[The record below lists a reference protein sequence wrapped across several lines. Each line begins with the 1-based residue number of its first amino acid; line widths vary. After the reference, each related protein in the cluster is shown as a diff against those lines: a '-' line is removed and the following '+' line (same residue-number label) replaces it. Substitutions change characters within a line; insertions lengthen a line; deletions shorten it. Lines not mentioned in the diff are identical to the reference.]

1 MLTRNNDASGPR
13 TDRVI
18 LAGFVAVLALLA
30 VVAGVGLSRMVR
42 LHGRMEKML
51 ARDEARAAI
60 LSSMRF
66 VTRERY
72 VALSHIV
79 ILPDPF
85 ERDDEFIRMQRL
97 ASHFVALRER
107 LMGLG
112 LRGAERDQWERIRRL
127 IRNDQRYYRQV
138 AGAATAGQMKV
149 AAGVLLQGLRPRERV
164 LLGQMSA
171 LLRLQRA
178 QTRAA
183 LVQADAAYRRTYI
196 YLAWIGGF
204 ALLVAGVIALVVV
217 RHTAR
222 AERDLLREKER
233 AEHAAEQLSWAAAHD
248 ALTGLANRR
257 EFEHRVAELIANAR
271 TLKKQHALLY
281 LDLDQFKVVNDT
293 CGHAAGDEL
302 LRQLSGILEARLRTS
317 DLLARLGGDEFGVL
331 LEGCTLEAARQIAE
345 SLRSAV
351 MAHRFVWH
359 GKIFAVR
366 ASVGVAPIT
375 PDSELSTVLSAA
387 DAACYIA
394 KDEGRNQVY
403 VYAGEA
409 EGGRRQGEMR
419 WVQRVAQALEENR
432 LCLYYQKI
440 EPLVPTASSERRFEL
455 LLRMKDG
462 AGALV
467 PPMAFLPA
475 AERYNMM
482 PAIDRWVARAA
493 FEHLASRPSEASSIF
508 SINLSGQSL
517 GDKGL
522 LEFLVSELRRTGIR
536 PQALCFEITE
546 TAAIANLSR
555 ATAFI
560 QALKGLGCRFALDD
574 FGSGMSSFGYLK
586 HLEVDCIKIDG
597 CFVRGM
603 ARDRVDFAT
612 VEAINRIARV
622 MGMKTVAEFVD
633 DEAILESLR
642 KIEVDYVQGY
652 AIHVPEPLEGSAVG

>member
-1 MLTRNNDASGPR
+1 MLTINNETSGPR

-30 VVAGVGLSRMVR
+30 VVAGVGLSRMVG
-42 LHGRMEKML
+42 LHGRTEKML
-51 ARDEARAAI
+51 ERDETRAAI

-79 ILPDPF
+79 LLPDPF
-85 ERDDEFIRMQRL
+85 ERDDEFVRMQRL

-107 LMGLG
+107 LMAMGLS
-112 LRGAERDQWERIRRL
+112 RPERDQWDRIRRL
-127 IRNDQRYYRQV
+127 ILNDQRYYRQV
-138 AGAATAGQMKV
+138 VGAATAGQMKV
-149 AAGVLLQGLRPRERV
+149 AAGALLQGLRPREHV

-178 QTRAA
+178 QTQAA
-183 LVQADAAYRRTYI
+183 LAQADAAYRKTYI

-204 ALLVAGVIALVVV
+204 ALLVGVVIAIVVV
-217 RHTAR
+217 RHAMR
-222 AERDLLREKER
+222 AQSDLLKEKER

-248 ALTGLANRR
+248 VLTGLANRR
-257 EFEHRVAELIANAR
+257 EFEHRVAELIANAH

-302 LRQLSGILEARLRTS
+302 LRQLSSILDARLRAS
-317 DLLARLGGDEFGVL
+317 DLMARLGGDEFGVL

-359 GKIFAVR
+359 GKIFVVR
-366 ASVGVAPIT
+366 ASIGVALIT
-375 PDSELSTVLSAA
+375 PDSELATVLSAA

-409 EGGRRQGEMR
+409 EGGRRQGEMQ

-440 EPLVPTASSERRFEL
+440 EPLVPSASQERHFEL
-455 LLRMKDG
+455 LLRMKD
-462 AGALV
+462 ASSALIS
-467 PPMAFLPA
+467 PMAFIPA

-482 PAIDRWVARAA
+482 PAIDRWVAQAA
-493 FEHLASRPSEASSIF
+493 FEHMASRPSDASSIC

-517 GDKGL
+517 GDKAL
-522 LEFLVSELRRTGIR
+522 LEFLVGEMQRTGVR
-536 PQALCFEITE
+536 PQSLCFEITE

-603 ARDRVDFAT
+603 ARDPVDFAT
-612 VEAINRIARV
+612 VEAISRIAQV

-633 DEAILESLR
+633 DEATLESLR
-642 KIEVDYVQGY
+642 KIKVDYVQGY
-652 AIHVPEPLEGSAVG
+652 ALHVPEPLEGLAEG